1 MAERRPAGVAM
12 MSRHLQEKLGPEG
25 AQDLAMAMDAAVGTV
40 KDQVMEIV
48 AERLERRISET
59 RADLEQRITE
69 TKADL
74 ERRITETKADLE
86 QRITETK
93 AELKQQIAETKSDLL
108 KWMYVQLT
116 ATISI
121 LVGMMSLLLT
131 R

>member
-1 MAERRPAGVAM
+1 MARRRLAGVAM

-59 RADLEQRITE
+59 RAGLEQRIAE
-69 TKADL
+69 T
-74 ERRITETKADLE
+74 R
-86 QRITETK
+86 

-116 ATISI
+116 ATISV
-121 LVGMMSLLLT
+121 LAGMISLLLT